1 MAGGCCIPDEDLTS
15 EARVEAHYGF
25 IEGVAHQSTFSAL
38 PSLLT
43 TLCGD
48 DEEGSIKERGGGH
61 RVSSYSWRD
70 PPESI
75 ISTAAGG
82 EKLNAGLVYQGM
94 ERPASL
100 NDPSG
105 GEQRRHDLAYVK
117 V

>member
-38 PSLLT
+38 PSLFT
-43 TLCGD
+43 TATMRRSRLKRG
-48 DEEGSIKERGGGH
+48 EERGGGH

-82 EKLNAGLVYQGM
+82 EKLNAGLVGGW
-94 ERPASL
+94 RPASL
-100 NDPSG
+100 NDPIG
-105 GEQRRHDLAYVK
+105 FGMIWHT
-117 V
+117 

>member
-38 PSLLT
+38 PSLFT
-43 TLCGD
+43 TAATMRRSRL
-48 DEEGSIKERGGGH
+48 KGGGH
-61 RVSSYSWRD
+61 HVSSYSWRD

-82 EKLNAGLVYQGM
+82 EKLNAGLVGGW
-94 ERPASL
+94 RLASL
-100 NDPSG
+100 NDPIG
-105 GEQRRHDLAYVK
+105 GEQLRCDLAYVK

>member
-38 PSLLT
+38 PSLFT
-43 TLCGD
+43 TLCGG
-48 DEEGSIKERGGGH
+48 DEEESIKEGRGGY

-82 EKLNAGLVYQGM
+82 EKLNAGLV
-94 ERPASL
+94 
-100 NDPSG
+100 G
-105 GEQRRHDLAYVK
+105 GWRGRLR
-117 V
+117 

>member
-38 PSLLT
+38 PSLFT
-43 TLCGD
+43 TAATMRRSRL
-48 DEEGSIKERGGGH
+48 KGGGH